1 MKAVR
6 RIATVGAGLCL
17 AACSHS
23 SLLLLPDEE
32 GGHGAVAV
40 LESDGRPVDAV
51 VSQPDSRTRL
61 GDPTPAPRPLG
72 SKGLNS
78 GQLAL
83 LTGLP
88 PPPRSYTLYFVE
100 GTTDLTPESRPVL
113 DELRAEIARRPGA
126 DVEVTGHTDTVGSI
140 EDNDALSQR
149 RAMQV
154 LDLLATVGIDRSLMT
169 AVGRGEREL
178 RQPTLDNVESALNRR
193 VEVSVR

>member
-1 MKAVR
+1 
-6 RIATVGAGLCL
+6 
-17 AACSHS
+17 
-23 SLLLLPDEE
+23 LLS
-32 GGHGAVAV
+32 A
-40 LESDGRPVDAV
+40 
-51 VSQPDSRTRL
+51 
-61 GDPTPAPRPLG
+61 
-72 SKGLNS
+72 
-78 GQLAL
+78 
-83 LTGLP
+83 LP

-126 DVEVTGHTDTVGSI
+126 DVEVTGHTDTVGST

-149 RAMQV
+149 RAMQI